1 LFGAGSRAESPGL
14 DWADLSSHPRP
25 APSATDGTRAGDFAA
40 LLLEPDP
47 NRVSMNLPAASGGT
61 LVACG
66 LTSLSAVCGSLDAL
80 GPAARAERLR
90 RPDAPALERARHD
103 EVCHRASSGNYG
115 AWSKNGTQAG
125 GRRAP
130 GDTSGG
136 DRGVALPD
144 GRGIGPCGRRR
155 AAGQNGGSAESRAAS
170 GRYDAAAPSHVSSVT
185 ATTRAVLAAVLP
197 VPSPKREHTPRSLG
211 LRRPADR
218 SGGGQGGAGC
228 HLRIAGGD
236 GAEVVSARI
245 AS

>member
-1 LFGAGSRAESPGL
+1 
-14 DWADLSSHPRP
+14 
-25 APSATDGTRAGDFAA
+25 
-40 LLLEPDP
+40 
-47 NRVSMNLPAASGGT
+47 MNLPAASGRT

-90 RPDAPALERARHD
+90 RPDAPDLERARHD

-136 DRGVALPD
+136 DRAVALPD

-185 ATTRAVLAAVLP
+185 ATTRAVLAAVC
-197 VPSPKREHTPRSLG
+197 PSRLQSASILRGPWGSGELLIDLEEDKAARAVIFG
-211 LRRPADR
+211 L
-218 SGGGQGGAGC
+218 
-228 HLRIAGGD
+228 L
-236 GAEVVSARI
+236 AEMERKS
-245 AS
+245 